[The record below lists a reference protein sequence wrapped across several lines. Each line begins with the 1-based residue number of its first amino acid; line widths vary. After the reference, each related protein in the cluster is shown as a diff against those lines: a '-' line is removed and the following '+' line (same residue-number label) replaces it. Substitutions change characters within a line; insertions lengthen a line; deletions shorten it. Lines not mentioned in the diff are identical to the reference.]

1 MLSPSSKN
9 ARRVLYFDAKRAPA
23 TGAIAT
29 LAFAGLNGAWF
40 YAEVQDLTTEE
51 TASLSPSVR
60 SKLHRI
66 SGTHFVRKAE
76 LATNL
81 TEWLHAGGASKDL
94 PALEIRAQMPHA
106 EEVIRPLLAGLPE
119 SNRIAVLRRQPH
131 PLLLEEF
138 LRSCGKADRV
148 APHALIE
155 AIALACCDPQRPERL
170 SEFNITPFE
179 FIMGAKHALGFR
191 AFCRRYPGPRPR
203 PLPTASP
210 TTSSQAPRPRQA
222 SAARA

>member
-1 MLSPSSKN
+1 MLSPSHKN

-23 TGAIAT
+23 SGAVAT
-29 LAFAGLNGAWF
+29 LALAGLNGDWF
-40 YAEVQDLTTEE
+40 YAEVQDLTAEE
-51 TASLSPSVR
+51 AASLSPAVR

-76 LATNL
+76 LAANL
-81 TEWLHAGGASKDL
+81 TEWLRAGYASTEL
-94 PALEIRAQMPHA
+94 PALEIRTQMPHA
-106 EEVIRPLLAGLPE
+106 DDFIRPLLAGWPE
-119 SNRIAVLRRQPH
+119 SSRVVFTRRQPH
-131 PLLLEEF
+131 RLLLDEF
-138 LRSCGKADRV
+138 FRACGKTDRV
-148 APHALIE
+148 TPHALIE

-203 PLPTASP
+203 PLAAAGPVAP
-210 TTSSQAPRPRQA
+210 AQPPRPGQIA
-222 SAARA
+222 PARA